1 VRGEG
6 SEVRGLSL
14 ASNPEP
20 RTPHPERRDMRS
32 FTRAE
37 RVGGEIRRILSD
49 ILRKSV
55 KDPRLEMTVIT
66 GVDVSSDL
74 KNARVYFSTSAGTGA
89 SRQEASEGFQSALGY
104 IKRTLSQE
112 LALRYMPQIRFFYDE
127 SFDYGSRI
135 DTLLRESEK

>member
-1 VRGEG
+1 
-6 SEVRGLSL
+6 
-14 ASNPEP
+14 
-20 RTPHPERRDMRS
+20 MRS

-74 KNARVYFSTSAGTGA
+74 KNARVYFSTSGGNEIR
-89 SRQEASEGFQSALGY
+89 RQEASEGFQSALGY
-104 IKRTLSQE
+104 IRRTLSQE
-112 LALRYMPQIRFFYDE
+112 LALRYIPEIRFFYDE